1 MSLSVSKS
9 WLDSMSGTLNRQDD
23 LTVTFQ
29 LENCDSV
36 DVIENKLN
44 EFSETYHNEQN
55 IQKTIN
61 GSIYGTLIEIEAS
74 NTPLSI
80 LQIGLCTPNEP
91 LSIPLRSMWQEKS
104 GVVHLDSYECS
115 DEIDKN
121 RTILFVPESLFDQW
135 IKSCPDTAVYFSASF
150 NNGQIEQLEKTLNDE
165 DWPVTTPVYI
175 RNHVQENLE
184 FDQQQFKFYSLV
196 IGLCSTVF
204 VIVILIIYSILSQ
217 LHESSRI
224 WIEQQRKL
232 GYSLKQICKERMRI
246 IHQMVF
252 LAVLTSI
259 FILLITNHSIA
270 SLISALFI
278 SLFTWIILIFL
289 QKKIIK

>member
-1 MSLSVSKS
+1 MVLCFLLWSMSLSVSKS

-91 LSIPLRSMWQEKS
+91 LSIPLRSMW
-104 GVVHLDSYECS
+104 
-115 DEIDKN
+115 
-121 RTILFVPESLFDQW
+121 
-135 IKSCPDTAVYFSASF
+135 
-150 NNGQIEQLEKTLNDE
+150 
-165 DWPVTTPVYI
+165 
-175 RNHVQENLE
+175 
-184 FDQQQFKFYSLV
+184 
-196 IGLCSTVF
+196 
-204 VIVILIIYSILSQ
+204 
-217 LHESSRI
+217 
-224 WIEQQRKL
+224 
-232 GYSLKQICKERMRI
+232 
-246 IHQMVF
+246 
-252 LAVLTSI
+252 
-259 FILLITNHSIA
+259 
-270 SLISALFI
+270 
-278 SLFTWIILIFL
+278 
-289 QKKIIK
+289 

>member
-1 MSLSVSKS
+1 MKSIKIEQYYSFQNHSL
-9 WLDSMSGTLNRQDD
+9 
-23 LTVTFQ
+23 
-29 LENCDSV
+29 
-36 DVIENKLN
+36 
-44 EFSETYHNEQN
+44 
-55 IQKTIN
+55 IN
-61 GSIYGTLIEIEAS
+61 GLKAALIQQFIFLLHSTMDRS
-74 NTPLSI
+74 NNS
-80 LQIGLCTPNEP
+80 
-91 LSIPLRSMWQEKS
+91 K
-104 GVVHLDSYECS
+104 
-115 DEIDKN
+115 
-121 RTILFVPESLFDQW
+121 
-135 IKSCPDTAVYFSASF
+135 
-150 NNGQIEQLEKTLNDE
+150 KTLNDE

-204 VIVILIIYSILSQ
+204 VVVILIIYSILSQ

-252 LAVLTSI
+252 LASLTSI